1 MGHYAKVTNGKVTNV
16 IVAEQDFVDN
26 YVDNIPGRWVKTSYN
41 ISAGVYYG
49 SDGQPVSNQA
59 EAIAEDEGR
68 QRKNFAGIGFNYDGT
83 GFYPPQNYDS
93 WTLNS
98 TTYLWEAPI
107 AYPDDGNDYTWNE
120 SAYQADNTK
129 GWELVE

>member
-26 YVDNIPGRWVKTSYN
+26 YVDNIAGRWVKTSYN

-49 SDGQPVSNQA
+49 SDGQPVANQA

-68 QRKNFAGIGFNYDGT
+68 QRKNFAGIGFNYDGI
-83 GFYPPQNYDS
+83 GFYPPKNYDS

-98 TTYLWEAPI
+98 STYLWEAPI

-120 SAYQADNTK
+120 SAYQADNTT
-129 GWELVE
+129 GWEQVS

>member
-16 IVAEQDFVDN
+16 LVAEQDFIDSYIDHVA
-26 YVDNIPGRWVKTSYN
+26 GKWVKTSFN
-41 ISAGVYYG
+41 IHAGVYYG
-49 SDGQPVSNQA
+49 TDGQPVSNQA

-83 GFYPPQNYDS
+83 GFYESQPFDS

-98 TTYLWEAPI
+98 TSYVWEAPL
-107 AYPDDGNDYTWNE
+107 AYPTDGEAYRWNE
-120 SAYQADNTK
+120 AAYRADNTT

>member
-26 YVDNIPGRWVKTSYN
+26 YVDNIPGRWVKTSFN
-41 ISAGVYYG
+41 IYGGVYYG
-49 SDGQPVSNQA
+49 SNGQAVSNQA

-68 QRKNFAGIGFNYDGT
+68 QRKNFAAVGFNYDGT
-83 GFYPPQNYDS
+83 GFYEPQPYDS

-98 TTYLWEAPI
+98 STYQWEAPA
-107 AYPDDGNDYTWNE
+107 AYPDDGNIYEWNE
-120 SAYQADNTK
+120 EAQTWDAVN
-129 GWELVE
+129 

>member
-16 IVAEQDFVDN
+16 LVAEQDFVDS
-26 YVDNIPGRWVKTSYN
+26 YIDHQPGKWVKTSFN
-41 ISAGVYYG
+41 IHAGVYYG
-49 SDGQPVSNQA
+49 NDGQPASNQA

-83 GFYPPQNYDS
+83 GFYEPQPFDS

-98 TTYLWEAPI
+98 TSYVWESPL
-107 AYPDDGNDYTWNE
+107 AYPTDGEAYRWNE
-120 SAYQADNTK
+120 AAYQADNTS